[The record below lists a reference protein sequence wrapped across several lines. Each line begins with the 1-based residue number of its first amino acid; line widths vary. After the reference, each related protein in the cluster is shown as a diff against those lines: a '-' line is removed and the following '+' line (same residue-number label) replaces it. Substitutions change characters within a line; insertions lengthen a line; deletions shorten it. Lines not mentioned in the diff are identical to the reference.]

1 LASRTDFSKNA
12 LHSTLQ
18 RSANEDSLRLEQSK
32 QMLRDVMYGCYTGML
47 SMLGGWHGVP
57 DVVMVFCD
65 ETTLL
70 DKNVAE
76 SVWISDVTGWTVRRA

>member
-1 LASRTDFSKNA
+1 
-12 LHSTLQ
+12 
-18 RSANEDSLRLEQSK
+18 LEQSK
-32 QMLRDVMYGCYTGML
+32 QMLRDGR
-47 SMLGGWHGVP
+47 MLGGRHGVP

-76 SVWISDVTGWTVRRA
+76 SV